1 MEPHMGCSPEQAT
14 VPDVAPRGAGGAC
27 GVRRVHVS
35 TRGGQG
41 FLQGLGWEQKAV
53 KERILNTGRV
63 FKDIFFLVCQ
73 HPALELSEYQA
84 VASP

>member
-1 MEPHMGCSPEQAT
+1 MGCSPEQAT
-14 VPDVAPRGAGGAC
+14 VPDVAPRMCVGWGGAC

-41 FLQGLGWEQKAV
+41 FLRGLGWEQKAV
-53 KERILNTGRV
+53 KGGILNTGRV
-63 FKDIFFLVCQ
+63 LKDIFFLVCQ